1 MGETSAR
8 YVSALRWRKAE
19 IGVFFVRAAHSARDR
34 APPGRPAHGIVPGD
48 IVAQPTMDLYR
59 EFEWREM
66 LYDGT
71 EGVREAL
78 GAGSL
83 TGYIGFD
90 PTASSLHVGSLLP
103 VMALARMQRA
113 GHSPIAIVGG
123 GTGLIGDPSGKSQ
136 ERTLLTREQ
145 VEQHLEGIRAQL
157 SRFLD
162 FDATPNPARIV
173 NNADWLATIDLM
185 SFLRDV
191 GKHFTVNVM
200 LAKESVKRRVESE
213 DGISFTEF
221 SYLLLQAYDFLVLFD
236 RFGCTLQ
243 MGGSDQWGNITAGC
257 DLIRK
262 LRAAKA
268 HGLVLPLVTTSAG
281 VKFGKTEAGAVW
293 LDPARTSPFHFY
305 QFWLNTDDR
314 DVVRY
319 LKFYTFLPRDTIDAL
334 GRATADAPERRDAQ
348 RTLAREV
355 TALVHGPDQVARV
368 ERAAA
373 VLFAEDVTGADVNDV
388 LMVFADAPSTVLALP
403 SDGMSLVE
411 MLATVKLAGSR
422 SEATRLVKS
431 GGVYVNNVRATD
443 ERARLG
449 VADAIGGQVILL
461 RKGRKDQHVVKVRA
475 S

>member
-1 MGETSAR
+1 
-8 YVSALRWRKAE
+8 
-19 IGVFFVRAAHSARDR
+19 
-34 APPGRPAHGIVPGD
+34 
-48 IVAQPTMDLYR
+48 MDLYR
-59 EFEWREM
+59 ELEWREM

-71 EGVREAL
+71 EGVRDAL
-78 GAGSL
+78 AAGSV

-136 ERTLLTREQ
+136 ERALLTPDQ
-145 VEQHLEGIRAQL
+145 VEAHLAGIRTQL
-157 SRFLD
+157 ERFLD
-162 FDATPNPARIV
+162 FDAPTNPARIV

-191 GKHFTVNVM
+191 GKHFTINVM
-200 LAKESVKRRVESE
+200 LGKESVKRRIESE

-236 RFGCTLQ
+236 RYGCTLQ

-262 LRAAKA
+262 LRAVKA

-305 QFWLNTDDR
+305 QFWLNADDR
-314 DVVRY
+314 DVIRY
-319 LKFYTFLPRDTIDAL
+319 LKFFTFLPQETIASL
-334 GRATADAPERRDAQ
+334 AQTVSDAPERREAQ

-355 TALVHGPDQVARV
+355 TTLVHGSHQVTRA

-373 VLFAEDVTGADVNDV
+373 VLFDERVTEADVDDV
-388 LMVFADAPSTVLALP
+388 LMVFADAPSTELAFP
-403 SDGMSLVE
+403 ADGMSLVE
-411 MLATVKLAGSR
+411 MLATVKLAASR

-443 ERARLG
+443 ERARLR

-461 RKGRKDQHVVKVRA
+461 RKGRKDQHLVKVRQ
-475 S
+475 SS

>member
-1 MGETSAR
+1 
-8 YVSALRWRKAE
+8 
-19 IGVFFVRAAHSARDR
+19 
-34 APPGRPAHGIVPGD
+34 
-48 IVAQPTMDLYR
+48 MDLYR
-59 EFEWREM
+59 ELDWREM

-71 EGVREAL
+71 EGVRDAL
-78 GAGSL
+78 AAGSV

-136 ERTLLTREQ
+136 ERALLTPDQ
-145 VEQHLEGIRAQL
+145 VEAHLAGIRAQL
-157 SRFLD
+157 ERFLD
-162 FDATPNPARIV
+162 FDAPTNPARIV

-191 GKHFTVNVM
+191 GKHFTINVM
-200 LAKESVKRRVESE
+200 LGKESVKRRIESE

-236 RFGCTLQ
+236 RYGCTLQ

-262 LRAAKA
+262 LRAVKA

-314 DVVRY
+314 DVIKY
-319 LKFYTFLPRDTIDAL
+319 LKFFTFLPQETIDSL
-334 GRATADAPERRDAQ
+334 VQTVSDAPEGREAQ

-355 TALVHGPDQVARV
+355 TTLVHGSNQVGRA

-373 VLFAEDVTGADVNDV
+373 VLFDERVTEADVVDV
-388 LMVFADAPSTVLALP
+388 LMVFADAPSTELALP
-403 SDGMSLVE
+403 ADGMSLVE
-411 MLATVKLAGSR
+411 MLATVKLAASR

-443 ERARLG
+443 ERARLR

-461 RKGRKDQHVVKVRA
+461 RKGRKDQHVVKVRQA